1 MKKGDLKKQE
11 ILRTA
16 ETLFC
21 KNGYET
27 TSIQDILD
35 VLNTSKGS
43 FYHHYASKELLLEE
57 ICRQRAKNVA
67 ETVLSE
73 IDASHSVTENLNRI
87 ISGFMPLSGEK
98 QTFLMMI
105 LPVFDL
111 PEGRQI
117 RFGYAESLSD
127 SFRSVTLRELIRGHE
142 SGDLYCVN
150 PEHSADMMFLT
161 LNDCW
166 YRICLQILENEKKG
180 IETDPS
186 DLLRIIDNYRRTTE
200 MLLSAPYG
208 SLALLNLEELKFLTD
223 QIHYHWKLHHST
235 IIKEVS

>member
-27 TSIQDILD
+27 TSVQDILD
-35 VLNTSKGS
+35 ILNTSKGS

-57 ICRQRAKNVA
+57 ICRQRAKAVA
-67 ETVLSE
+67 ESILSE
-73 IDASHSVTENLNRI
+73 IDESQSVIHNLNRI

-117 RFGYAESLSD
+117 RFSYAESLAD
-127 SFRSVTLRELIRGHE
+127 SFRKVTLRELARGHDNGE
-142 SGDLYCVN
+142 LYCVN
-150 PEHSADMMFLT
+150 PEHSTDVLFLL
-161 LNDCW
+161 LNECW
-166 YRICLQILENEKKG
+166 FRICSRILENEKK
-180 IETDPS
+180 ETDTDPF
-186 DLLRIIDNYRRTTE
+186 DLLKIIESYRKTTE
-200 MLLSAPYG
+200 TLLFAPYG
-208 SLALLNLEELKFLTD
+208 SIILFKLEDIKFLSE
-223 QIHYHWKLHHST
+223 QIHYHWKLHHSN

>member
-35 VLNTSKGS
+35 ILHTSKGS

-57 ICRQRAKNVA
+57 ICRVRASELA
-67 ETVLSE
+67 ESVS
-73 IDASHSVTENLNRI
+73 ASIGKDEPPMEVLNRLFA
-87 ISGFMPLSGEK
+87 GMMPLTGEK
-98 QTFLMMI
+98 LAFLMMI

-117 RFGYAESLSD
+117 RFSYAESLAS
-127 SFRSVTLRELIRGHE
+127 SFRDPVVRELERCNE
-142 SGDLYCVN
+142 SQDVYC
-150 PEHSADMMFLT
+150 PDTSHAADICFLM
-161 LNDCW
+161 LNELW
-166 YRICLQILENEKKG
+166 YRICLMIIRNEKAGKD
-180 IETDPS
+180 TDPS
-186 DLLRIIDNYRRTTE
+186 ELLAMISAYRGSLERV
-200 MLLSAPYG
+200 LSAPFG
-208 SLALLNLEELKFLTD
+208 ALRLLNLDDVKFLTE
-223 QIHYHWKLHHST
+223 QIHYHWKLQNYNQ
-235 IIKEVS
+235 